1 MNHKEIALIKET
13 RQGAFIGKIMDCIAP
28 HLTLKASDRVAIKI
42 NLSGAREIYANTHY
56 ETVQSLIDYIKE
68 HFGVSRFA
76 VVEGSE
82 GAYHAG
88 KTTWDIFYK
97 FKYKEVELNGAQL
110 VNLDDLPHDKLLT
123 VETLSGPRDI
133 AYATVEADYTIIIAP
148 PKTHNVF
155 PVSLAIPSI
164 IGFVEPEHR
173 AFMLGA
179 SFAEQRRFNYN
190 DAERFARLI
199 HMAGRNTAKLLR
211 EVNPSM
217 ALIDGLYGMEGKGP
231 VKGSPV
237 FHGFS
242 IASEDLVLVDSL
254 TTFIMGFDV
263 ADVSYL
269 HYAHLDGLGQTS
281 WEQVVGV
288 DPLLVKFP
296 YRPHPLYNKQKQWQR
311 VEGQSSENGASRSA
325 HNRNHGRPREQRPPK
340 PQVPP
345 RNEPR

>member
-1 MNHKEIALIKET
+1 MNHKEIALVKET
-13 RQGAFIGKIMDCIAP
+13 RQGAFIGKIMDSIAP
-28 HLTLKASDRVAIKI
+28 HLTLKSSDRVAIKI

-56 ETVQSLIDYIKE
+56 ETVQSLIDYIKK

-110 VNLDDLPHDKLLT
+110 VNLDDLPHDKTLT
-123 VETLSGPRDI
+123 LETLSGPRDI
-133 AYATVEADYTIIIAP
+133 RFASVEADYTIIIAP

-155 PVSLAIPSI
+155 PVSLSIPSI
-164 IGFVEPEHR
+164 TGFVEPEHR
-173 AFMLGA
+173 AFILGA

-211 EVNPSM
+211 EINPSM

-242 IASEDLVLVDSL
+242 VASEDLVLVDSL
-254 TTFIMGFDV
+254 ATFIMGFDV
-263 ADVSYL
+263 SDVSYL
-269 HYAHLDGLGQTS
+269 HYAHLEGLGQTR
-281 WEQVVGV
+281 WERVVGV
-288 DPLLVKFP
+288 DPLQVKFP
-296 YRPHPLYNKQKQWQR
+296 YRPHPLYNKQKQWRRLDPQS
-311 VEGQSSENGASRSA
+311 GQNGSGRNQG
-325 HNRNHGRPREQRPPK
+325 NRNPGRNRDHRPHPK
-340 PQVPP
+340 NHSP
-345 RNEPR
+345 RNES

>member
-1 MNHKEIALIKET
+1 MNHKEIALVKET
-13 RQGAFIGKIMDCIAP
+13 RQGAFIGKIMDSIAP

-56 ETVQSLIDYIKE
+56 ETVQSLINYLKD
-68 HFGVSRFA
+68 HFGVSRFS

-97 FKYKEVELNGAQL
+97 FKYKEVELNGAEL
-110 VNLDDLPHDKLLT
+110 VNLDDLPHDKVLT

-133 AYATVEADYTIIIAP
+133 HFATVDADYTIIIAP

-155 PVSLAIPSI
+155 PVSLSIPSI
-164 IGFVEPEHR
+164 TGFVEPEHR
-173 AFMLGA
+173 SYLLGA

-199 HMAGRNTAKLLR
+199 HMAGRNTARLLK
-211 EVNPSM
+211 EINPSM

-237 FHGFS
+237 FHGFC

-254 TTFIMGFDV
+254 ATFIMGFDV

-269 HYAHLDGLGQTS
+269 HYAHLDGLGQIR
-281 WEQVVGV
+281 WERVVGV
-288 DPLLVKFP
+288 DPLQVKFP
-296 YRPHPLYNKQKQWQR
+296 YRPHPLYNKQKQWR
-311 VEGQSSENGASRSA
+311 RGEGQSADNGSGRQS
-325 HNRNHGRPREQRPPK
+325 HQRGNNRPREQRPPQK
-340 PQVPP
+340 PQNTQNDPQ
-345 RNEPR
+345 

>member
-281 WEQVVGV
+281 WERVVGV